1 MNEVEMFINMCK
13 QSAEKRN
20 MSLLQI
26 SKDADINFGALSC
39 IWKGRTRIALSQ
51 AIRLSQVL
59 GVSLDAVVAR
69 ANSTELN

>member
-1 MNEVEMFINMCK
+1 MNEVDLFINLCK
-13 QSAEKRN
+13 ESASKRN

-39 IWKGRTRIALSQ
+39 IWKGRTRIALTQ

-59 GVSLDAVVAR
+59 NVSLDAVVLR
-69 ANSTELN
+69 TNSKELS